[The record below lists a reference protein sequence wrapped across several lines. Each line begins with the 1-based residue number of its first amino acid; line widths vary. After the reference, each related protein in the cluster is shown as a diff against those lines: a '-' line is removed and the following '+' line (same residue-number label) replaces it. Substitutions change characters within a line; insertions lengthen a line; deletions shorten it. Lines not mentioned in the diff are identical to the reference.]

1 MNVITLPAN
10 CDRPG
15 IVALIDPV
23 AAALAQGAVTLDA
36 GAVAKPGQMLLQFL
50 LSARATGAAH
60 GNGCTI
66 KASPALAEMIA
77 LTGLDAALLEDAA

>member
-10 CDRPG
+10 CDRSG

-36 GAVAKPGQMLLQFL
+36 SEVAKPGQMLLQFL
-50 LSARATGAAH
+50 LSARATAEAHAH
-60 GNGCTI
+60 GCVI
-66 KASPALAEMIA
+66 KPSAALAEMIA
-77 LTGLDAALLEDAA
+77 LTGLDAALLEEAA